1 MTARYMGVRCRLLLA
16 LLGWLALADTP
27 SAATRSSQSAA
38 VDAIVEAALKE
49 GPFPGISVAIE
60 HVLVF
65 EQQPDGAEKV
75 VMHYYEGVIDATKP
89 APSRQS
95 SSGDHS

>member
-60 HVLVF
+60 
-65 EQQPDGAEKV
+65 QRGAV
-75 VMHYYEGVIDATKP
+75 VYSRGFGFADLERHTPVTP
-89 APSRQS
+89 AIRFPGWTR
-95 SSGDHS
+95 SGRG